1 VSECREWTTS
11 SKQRS
16 CRENNICVEKRP
28 REHSRNQ
35 IQISS
40 ENKERLSPATRKIKE
55 TKHRHTQR
63 SRCFL
68 VLLEALSA
76 AAVALRRQAPSENA
90 PPDAERLCHRR
101 VCSLEKHKGWEI
113 KAAPPV
119 NRVKVIRVE
128 AHPRTPSCRQM
139 SERTPAAMLMK
150 PCATAKLCNWRCK
163 LDPEYYMQSSFCI
176 EGAHWAASWQVQSAI
191 HTECK

>member
-1 VSECREWTTS
+1 
-11 SKQRS
+11 
-16 CRENNICVEKRP
+16 VEKRP

-55 TKHRHTQR
+55 TKRTHTHTQQSVGASWCCWR
-63 SRCFL
+63 
-68 VLLEALSA
+68 LSA
-76 AAVALRRQAPSENA
+76 AARRRRHHLSANQKMR
-90 PPDAERLCHRR
+90 PPDAERR
-101 VCSLEKHKGWEI
+101 VCSLEKHKGWQI
-113 KAAPPV
+113 KAAPPA

-128 AHPRTPSCRQM
+128 AHPPHPLVRRQM

-163 LDPEYYMQSSFCI
+163 LDPE
-176 EGAHWAASWQVQSAI
+176 
-191 HTECK
+191 